1 MKIKRTLQTI
11 AAIATLLIS
20 ATSIQGQAYG
30 EIHGKVFDDN
40 GLPLPTAAV
49 EVVAGENIYG
59 GITDI
64 DGKFKIKPLPP
75 GIYSATISFIT
86 YHDFQVLD
94 IVVSPDKIT
103 FLKDAEM
110 IPDTEVFGPANILVY
125 EVPLV
130 DPDNTGMKTITAE
143 EVEHMPSV
151 KNLGTFVAATNSE
164 ISTNAEGTEL
174 YFRGSRAGT
183 SQYFVD
189 GVKIIGRAPR
199 IPQSGVGSI
208 SVYTGGVPAKYGD
221 VTGGVIVIETK
232 NYFDVYNKK
241 KNAEKK

>member
-1 MKIKRTLQTI
+1 MKIKKPLQALAT
-11 AAIATLLIS
+11 IATLLIS
-20 ATSIQGQAYG
+20 ATSLQGQAYG
-30 EIHGKVFDDN
+30 EIHGKVFDEN
-40 GLPLPTAAV
+40 GIPLPTAAV
-49 EVVAGENIYG
+49 QVIAGENVYG
-59 GITDI
+59 AITDMA
-64 DGKFKIKPLPP
+64 GKYKIKPLPP
-75 GIYSATISFIT
+75 GVYSTKISFIT
-86 YHDFQVLD
+86 YHTKTVSD

-103 FLKDAEM
+103 FLPDM
-110 IPDTEVFGPANILVY
+110 MMTPDTEVIGAAEKIVFR
-125 EVPLV
+125 VPLIDV
-130 DPDNTGMKTITAE
+130 DNTGMKTITAE

-232 NYFDVYNKK
+232 NYFDAYNKK
-241 KNAEKK
+241 KNETKK